1 MTGRAEGKVALITGA
16 ARGQGRSHALRLAEE
31 GADIVVTDVGHDIS
45 DALPY
50 PLGTKEQLAETAEL
64 VRATGRGCVAVEADV
79 RSITDMRAAV
89 DAAHAEF
96 GRLDTVIANAGV
108 MSSGAA
114 WELSEEAWDVVV
126 DVNLKGAWN
135 TARAA
140 IPGMIEAGEGG
151 SIVLISSAAG
161 IRGHVPYA
169 HYVAAKHGVVGLMK
183 ALSNEL
189 APHRVRVNTVHPTGV
204 SDTGISVGV
213 PVEELAAREPLFALA
228 AMNPLHPYV
237 EPRDVSNAV
246 LFLASDEARY
256 VTGLQFTVD
265 AGSTNKP

>member
-1 MTGRAEGKVALITGA
+1 MGRVEGKVALITGA
-16 ARGQGRSHALRLAEE
+16 ARGQGRSHAVRLAEE
-31 GADIVVTDVGHDIS
+31 GADVVVTDVCHNIS
-45 DALPY
+45 EELPY
-50 PLGTKEQLAETAEL
+50 SLATKEQLEETAEL
-64 VRATGRGCVAVEADV
+64 VRKTGRRCVAVQADV
-79 RSITDMRAAV
+79 RSIAEMRAAV
-89 DAAHAEF
+89 DAAREEL
-96 GRLDTVIANAGV
+96 GRLDVVVANAGV
-108 MSSGAA
+108 MSIGAA
-114 WELSEEAWDVVV
+114 WELSEEAWGVVV

-140 IPGMIEAGEGG
+140 IPWMIEAGEGG
-151 SIVLISSAAG
+151 SIVITSSAAG

-189 APHRVRVNTVHPTGV
+189 APHRIRVNTVHPTGV
-204 SDTGISVGV
+204 SETGITVGL

-228 AMNPLHPYV
+228 AMNPLAPYV

-246 LFLASDEARY
+246 LFLASEEARY

>member
-1 MTGRAEGKVALITGA
+1 MGRVEGKVALITGA
-16 ARGQGRSHALRLAEE
+16 ARGQGRSHAVRLAEE
-31 GADIVVTDVGHDIS
+31 GADVVITDVCHDIS
-45 DALPY
+45 DELRYALA
-50 PLGTKEQLAETAEL
+50 TKEQLEETAEL
-64 VRATGRGCVAVEADV
+64 VRAAGRRCVAVQADV
-79 RSITDMRAAV
+79 RSVAEVRAAV
-89 DAAHAEF
+89 DAATTEF
-96 GRLDTVIANAGV
+96 GRLDVVVANAGI
-108 MSSGAA
+108 MTMGSA

-140 IPGMIEAGEGG
+140 IPGMIEAGAGG
-151 SIVLISSAAG
+151 SIVITSSAAG

-169 HYVAAKHGVVGLMK
+169 HYVASKHGVVGLMK

-189 APHRVRVNTVHPTGV
+189 APHRIRVNTVHPTGV
-204 SDTGISVGV
+204 SDTGITVGE
-213 PVEELAAREPLFALA
+213 PIEQLAAREPLFALA
-228 AMNPLHPYV
+228 AMNPLAPFV

>member
-1 MTGRAEGKVALITGA
+1 MGRVDGKVALITGA
-16 ARGQGRSHALRLAEE
+16 ARGQGRSHAVRLAEE
-31 GADIVVTDVGHDIS
+31 GADIVAVDVCHDIS

-50 PLGTKEQLAETAEL
+50 SLATKEELDETVEL
-64 VRATGRGCVAVEADV
+64 VKGTGRRCLAVQADV
-79 RSITDMRAAV
+79 RSYAETRAAV
-89 DAAHAEF
+89 DAATAEF
-96 GRLDTVIANAGV
+96 GRLDTVVANAGV
-108 MSSGAA
+108 MSSGRA

-135 TARAA
+135 TVRAA
-140 IPGMIEAGEGG
+140 APGMIDAGAGG
-151 SIVLISSAAG
+151 SIVITSSAAG

-169 HYVAAKHGVVGLMK
+169 HYVASKHGVVGLMK

-189 APHRVRVNTVHPTGV
+189 APHRIRVNTVHPTGV
-204 SDTGISVGV
+204 SDTGITVGE
-213 PVEELAAREPLFALA
+213 PIEELAAREPLFGLA
-228 AMNPLHPYV
+228 AMNPLAPYV

>member
-1 MTGRAEGKVALITGA
+1 MGRVDGKIALITGA
-16 ARGQGRSHALRLAEE
+16 ARGQGRSHAVRLAEE
-31 GADIVVTDVGHDIS
+31 GADVVVTDVCHDIS

-50 PLGTKEQLAETAEL
+50 PLATKEELEETAEL
-64 VRATGRGCVAVEADV
+64 VRATGRRCVAVEADV
-79 RSITDMRAAV
+79 RFFAEIRSAV
-89 DAAHAEF
+89 DAATSEF
-96 GRLDTVIANAGV
+96 GRLDVVVANAGV
-108 MSSGAA
+108 MSSGRA

-135 TARAA
+135 TVRAA
-140 IPGMIEAGEGG
+140 APGMIDAGDGG
-151 SIVLISSAAG
+151 SIIITSSAAG

-169 HYVAAKHGVVGLMK
+169 HYVASKHGVVGLMK

-189 APHRVRVNTVHPTGV
+189 APHRIRVNTVHPTGV
-204 SDTGISVGV
+204 SDTGITVGE

-228 AMNPLHPYV
+228 AMNPLAPYV

>member
-1 MTGRAEGKVALITGA
+1 MGRVEGKVALITGA
-16 ARGQGRSHALRLAEE
+16 ARGQGRSHAVRLAEE
-31 GADIVVTDVGHDIS
+31 GADVVITDVCHDIS
-45 DALPY
+45 DELRYTLA
-50 PLGTKEQLAETAEL
+50 TKEQLEETAEL
-64 VRATGRGCVAVEADV
+64 VRATGRRCVAVQADV
-79 RSITDMRAAV
+79 RSVAEVRAAV
-89 DAAHAEF
+89 DAATTEF
-96 GRLDTVIANAGV
+96 GRLDVVVANAGI
-108 MSSGAA
+108 MTIGRA

-140 IPGMIEAGEGG
+140 IPGMIEAAAGG
-151 SIVLISSAAG
+151 SIIITSSAAG

-169 HYVAAKHGVVGLMK
+169 HYVASKHGVVGLMK

-189 APHRVRVNTVHPTGV
+189 APHRIRVNTVHPTGV
-204 SDTGISVGV
+204 SDTGITVGE
-213 PVEELAAREPLFALA
+213 PIEQLAAREPLFALA
-228 AMNPLHPYV
+228 AMNPLAPFV

-246 LFLASDEARY
+246 LFLASEEARY